1 VNQKGIRDK
10 VEPKI
15 EVVSPIAQKL
25 KRAESDVKRL
35 KEEGK
40 PMPHEPTFIY
50 FKPQSMSGVQPSGK
64 RSQNVVKAHGKDIK

>member
-15 EVVSPIAQKL
+15 EVVSPIAQEL

-40 PMPHEPTFIY
+40 PMPHEPTFIC
-50 FKPQSMSGVQPSGK
+50 FKP
-64 RSQNVVKAHGKDIK
+64 